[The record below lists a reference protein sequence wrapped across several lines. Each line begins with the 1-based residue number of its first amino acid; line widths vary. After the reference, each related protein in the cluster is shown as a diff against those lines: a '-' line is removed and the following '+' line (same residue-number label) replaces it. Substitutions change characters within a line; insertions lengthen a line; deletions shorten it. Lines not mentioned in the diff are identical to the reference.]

1 MPIFPYPPENM
12 TGIMDFLTYTNS
24 LTNGFLGAGFLII
37 IFMVSFLSTKT
48 FSYERAFGFS
58 SFLTMIS
65 AILLRFLNLI
75 NDWILALTVI
85 LLVFSIILLTK
96 ERSVE
101 GV

>member
-1 MPIFPYPPENM
+1 MAIFPYPPENM
-12 TGIMDFLTYTNS
+12 TGIMDFIDYTNS
-24 LTNGFLGAGFLII
+24 MTGGFLGAGFLII
-37 IFMVSFLSTKT
+37 IFFVSFLSTKT

-65 AILLRFLNLI
+65 AVLLRFMNLI
-75 NDWILALTVI
+75 NDWDLALFAI

-96 ERSVE
+96 ERSSE